1 MHQMFVTFKW
11 KRTVWNEILY
21 YIDNISFTK
30 PKRLSISIFFSW
42 NWLNSIS
49 TPFEN
54 AYHYEFKAKLPPDL
68 TVLNASKMTTMCTL
82 CIDIFFIIKKIV
94 KNLFACNIIFWCFF
108 LQLTM
113 LTSESLLKD
122 KLFSTSRTVPFYIWC
137 IERYEL
143 SYKKCFT
150 NLKFNV
156 DVNNIISFQTIDFQI
171 DL

>member
-1 MHQMFVTFKW
+1 MKYCT
-11 KRTVWNEILY
+11 
-21 YIDNISFTK
+21 
-30 PKRLSISIFFSW
+30 ISITFLLQSL
-42 NWLNSIS
+42 NDSPYPSSSVESWLNSIS